1 VAGVR
6 RQPACRAL
14 SYAERPRLDAER
26 RKMTQDNDSWGQIER
41 SRATDSSLRNSLDG
55 SLSGCSIL
63 VVALLALVVAVV
75 VAA

>member
-1 VAGVR
+1 
-6 RQPACRAL
+6 
-14 SYAERPRLDAER
+14 
-26 RKMTQDNDSWGQIER
+26 MTQDNDSWGQIER